1 MSALPRCTPLL
12 VGEAGGP
19 SHGREA
25 LDPETRDTVRDATV
39 THKAQEPSAIPTALA
54 QYVAAL
60 SPWLSDATVTELCIN
75 RPGEVFVERADGW
88 TREVASFATLLWCQA
103 FAKLVA
109 GATKQRVNTE
119 SPLLSA
125 SLPTGERVQ
134 VVLPPAVSAGTVAI
148 TIRRPS
154 ARVWGLDEL
163 AQGGVFERCVGTGG
177 VTVDAREAELKRLYV
192 AGEWAEFL
200 KLAVRCRKNIL
211 VSGATGSGKTTL
223 TKGLVLEIPASE
235 RLIVLE
241 DAAELSLSSHPNA
254 VRLLYSKDGQG
265 LARVSAK
272 QLLEASLRMRP
283 DRILLAELRGEEAYY
298 YLRNVNSGHPGS
310 ITSVHA
316 SSAQLA
322 FEQLTLLVKE
332 SGPGQELARSDIRAL
347 LDQLIDVVVQCGV
360 EGQKRRVR
368 EVWWRHASI

>member
-1 MSALPRCTPLL
+1 MPIA
-12 VGEAGGP
+12 EAD
-19 SHGREA
+19 SSR
-25 LDPETRDTVRDATV
+25 
-39 THKAQEPSAIPTALA
+39 EPSELAHGPVRSTLPMHLSQDTTALA
-54 QYVAAL
+54 QYVEKL
-60 SPWLSDATVTELCIN
+60 QPWLNDPTVTELCVN
-75 RPGEVFVERADGW
+75 RPGELHVERANGW
-88 TREVASFATLLWCQA
+88 TREGMPFASFLWCQA

-109 GATKQRVNTE
+109 GVTKQRVNAE

-134 VVLPPAVSAGTVAI
+134 VVLPPAVANGTVAI
-148 TIRRPS
+148 TIRRPNG
-154 ARVWGLDEL
+154 RVWGLDEL
-163 AQGGVFERCVGTGG
+163 ASGGVFERCVGSGAAAADPCE
-177 VTVDAREAELKRLYV
+177 VELRRCYDAGRWAYFLKRAVV
-192 AGEWAEFL
+192 A
-200 KLAVRCRKNIL
+200 RKNIV

-223 TKGLVLEIPASE
+223 TKGLILEIPRTE

-241 DAAELSLSSHPNA
+241 DAAELNLTSHANA

-316 SSAQLA
+316 SSAALA

-332 SGPGQELARSDIRAL
+332 SPAGRELARSDIRAL
-347 LDQLIDVVVQCGV
+347 LHELVDVVVQCGV
-360 EGQKRRVR
+360 ENQRRFVR
-368 EVWWRHASI
+368 EIYWKDATANKVA

>member
-1 MSALPRCTPLL
+1 MHLSQ
-12 VGEAGGP
+12 
-19 SHGREA
+19 
-25 LDPETRDTVRDATV
+25 DT
-39 THKAQEPSAIPTALA
+39 TALA
-54 QYVAAL
+54 QYVEKL
-60 SPWLSDATVTELCIN
+60 QPWLNDPTVTELCVN
-75 RPGEVFVERADGW
+75 RPGELHVERANGW
-88 TREVASFATLLWCQA
+88 TREGMGFASFLWCQA

-109 GATKQRVNTE
+109 GVTKQRVNAE

-134 VVLPPAVSAGTVAI
+134 VVLPPAVTAGTVAI

-154 ARVWGLDEL
+154 GRVWGLTEL
-163 AQGGVFERCVGTGG
+163 ARGGVFERCVGLGG
-177 VTVDAREAELKRLYV
+177 VAVDAREGELKRLYA

-200 KLAVRCRKNIL
+200 KLAVRCRKNIV

-223 TKGLVLEIPASE
+223 TKGLVLEIPSEE

-241 DAAELSLSSHPNA
+241 DAAELSLAAHGNA

-316 SSAQLA
+316 SSASLA

-332 SGPGQELARSDIRAL
+332 SPAGRELARSDIRAL
-347 LDQLIDVVVQCGV
+347 LDQLIDVVVQCDRDPR
-360 EGQKRRVR
+360 GQRGVR
-368 EVWWRHASI
+368 EIWYRDGGAGVRTTRYTEVPAGSNAPA

>member
-1 MSALPRCTPLL
+1 LL
-12 VGEAGGP
+12 VGESGGP
-19 SHGREA
+19 NRGRER
-25 LDPETRDTVRDATV
+25 LDPETREMVRDAMAE
-39 THKAQEPSAIPTALA
+39 HLAADPSALT

-60 SPWLSDATVTELCIN
+60 SPWLSDASVTELCIN
-75 RPGEVFVERADGW
+75 RPGEVFVERSSGW
-88 TREVASFATLLWCQA
+88 TREGAGFATLLWCQA

-109 GATKQRVNTE
+109 GATKQRVNAET
-119 SPLLSA
+119 PLLSA
-125 SLPTGERVQ
+125 SLPSGERVQ
-134 VVLPPAVSAGTVAI
+134 VVLPPAVPAGTVAI

-154 ARVWGLDEL
+154 GRVWGLDEL
-163 AQGGVFERCVGTGG
+163 ASGGVFERCVAVGG
-177 VTVDAREAELKRLYV
+177 VAADIREQELKRLYA

-223 TKGLVLEIPASE
+223 TKGLVLEIPREE

-241 DAAELSLSSHPNA
+241 DAAELSLAGHPNA

-316 SSAQLA
+316 SSASLA

-332 SGPGQELARSDIRAL
+332 SPAGRELARTDIRAL

-360 EGQKRRVR
+360 EGQRRFVK
-368 EVWWRHASI
+368 EIWWRDALV

>member
-1 MSALPRCTPLL
+1 LL
-12 VGEAGGP
+12 GGDGGGP
-19 SHGREA
+19 HRGREGLDAETREA
-25 LDPETRDTVRDATV
+25 LREAVLTHIVADPF
-39 THKAQEPSAIPTALA
+39 AIPTALA

-60 SPWLSDATVTELCIN
+60 SPWLSDASVTEICIN
-75 RPGEVFVERADGW
+75 RPGEVFIERSSGW
-88 TREVASFATLLWCQA
+88 TREMASFPTLMWCQA

-109 GATKQRVNTE
+109 GATRQRVNAET
-119 SPLLSA
+119 PLLSA

-134 VVLPPAVSAGTVAI
+134 VVLPPAVPAGTVAI

-154 ARVWGLDEL
+154 GRVWGLDEL
-163 AQGGVFERCVGTGG
+163 AQGGVFERCVAVGG
-177 VTVDAREAELKRLYV
+177 LAADVRAQDLRRPYA
-192 AGEWAEFL
+192 AGAWAEFL
-200 KLAVRCRKNIL
+200 RLAVRCRKNII

-223 TKGLVLEIPASE
+223 TKGLVLEIPRDE

-241 DAAELSLSSHPNA
+241 DAAEVSLSSHGNA

-316 SSAQLA
+316 SSASLA

-332 SGPGQELARSDIRAL
+332 SPAGRELSRSDIRAL

-360 EGQKRRVR
+360 EGQRRYVKEIYWR
-368 EVWWRHASI
+368 EADV